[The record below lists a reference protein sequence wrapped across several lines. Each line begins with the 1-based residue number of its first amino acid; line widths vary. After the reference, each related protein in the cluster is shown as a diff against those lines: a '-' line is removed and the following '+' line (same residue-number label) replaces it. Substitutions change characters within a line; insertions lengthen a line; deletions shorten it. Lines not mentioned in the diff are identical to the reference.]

1 MKFTYPPEAK
11 PVDGYTIRRGIC
23 RGGFGE
29 VYYAVSDAGKEVA
42 LKLLTHDRDTELRGI
57 RQCLNLKH
65 PNLLTIYDVK
75 TDDEGDHWVVMEY
88 VHGASLDDVL
98 ATYPRGLPLAEVQEW
113 LAGLCAGVA
122 YLHERGIVHRDLKP
136 SNVYRENGVVKV
148 GDIGLSKCMA
158 NDHHREHTASIGT
171 VYYMAPEVARGQYGP
186 EVDIYSLAVIS
197 YEMITGRLPFD
208 GETTAEI
215 LMKHLSQAPN
225 LSPLPAAVR
234 PVLAKALAKDPRQ
247 RTCQVRE
254 FERAMQAALS
264 AAMAHQEG
272 APDKPAILPESA
284 FLSQSSR
291 PVSCAQD
298 TLRPNRPSA
307 QTLTTTGASPTAPHP
322 QAPKQAVPRKSFTRP
337 KPQTINRST
346 SDWTSWLPWALLVFV
361 LFVPWTSL
369 AWRDI
374 GEILAM
380 LGLWTVLLYGLAWWC
395 NPAALDRVAN
405 LFGRRKGEEQL
416 TVHRSLVEQ
425 ISCSLLLGAVL
436 APGLTLTTLWSMD
449 RIDPGWL
456 GKVNPGLLGF
466 MASVS
471 AVLAIVLLVYGQLLH
486 AVSNPMLVS
495 RSVLFALGAGS
506 GGIAYALDDFLW
518 VDFPYLEAASKSMF
532 NKLGVHPLWVNH
544 QPSLLAYMVFFAG
557 LLGLQNW
564 RKMLHPYRSQ
574 RLRFWSVVYAGIL
587 GWLISLLF
595 GVPRPYAVVWAVTI
609 TTTVQLAAPWYA
621 GFKTQQTRFQH
632 T

>member
-42 LKLLTHDRDTELRGI
+42 LKLLTHDQDTELRGI

-65 PNLLTIYDVK
+65 PNLLSIYDVK

-88 VHGASLDDVL
+88 VQGASLDDVL
-98 ATYPRGLPLAEVQEW
+98 ATYPHGLPLSEVQEW

-122 YLHERGIVHRDLKP
+122 YLHDRGIVHRDLKP
-136 SNVYRENGVVKV
+136 ANVYRENGVVKV
-148 GDIGLSKCMA
+148 GDVGLSKRLA

-186 EVDIYSLAVIS
+186 EVDIYSLAIIS
-197 YEMITGRLPFD
+197 YEMMTGRLPFD

-215 LMKHLSQAPN
+215 VMKHLTQAPD

-247 RTCQVRE
+247 RTRQVRE

-264 AAMAHQEG
+264 AAVALQEG
-272 APDKPAILPESA
+272 AQDKPTVLPESA
-284 FLSQSSR
+284 FLDQR
-291 PVSCAQD
+291 PHCVQD
-298 TLRPNRPSA
+298 TLRPNGPSA
-307 QTLTTTGASPTAPHP
+307 QTLTTTEASPTAPHR
-322 QAPKQAVPRKSFTRP
+322 QTPKQAAPRKSFTQP
-337 KPQTINRST
+337 KPPTISRST
-346 SDWTSWLPWALLVFV
+346 SGWTGWLPWALLVFA

-380 LGLWTVLLYGLAWWC
+380 LGLWTALLYGLAWWC
-395 NPAALDRVAN
+395 NPTALNRAAG
-405 LFGRRKGEEQL
+405 LFGRKQGEEQL
-416 TVHRSLVEQ
+416 TVDCSLAEQ
-425 ISCSLLLGAVL
+425 ISCSLLLGVVL
-436 APGLTLTTLWSMD
+436 AVGLTLTTLWSMH
-449 RIDPGWL
+449 RIDADWL
-456 GKVNPGLLGF
+456 GKLNPGLLGF
-466 MASVS
+466 MACVS
-471 AVLAIVLLVYGQLLH
+471 ALLVTVLLIYGQLLH
-486 AVSNPMLVS
+486 AASHRGSVS

-506 GGIAYALDDFLW
+506 GGVAFALDDFMW
-518 VDFPYLEAASKSMF
+518 VDFPYLEEASGSLF
-532 NKLGVHPLWVNH
+532 DKLGVHPLWVDH

-564 RKMLHPYRSQ
+564 RKLLHPYRSQ

-609 TTTVQLAAPWYA
+609 STSVQLAAPWYA
-621 GFKTQQTRFQH
+621 GAKTHSMRFQQA
-632 T
+632 